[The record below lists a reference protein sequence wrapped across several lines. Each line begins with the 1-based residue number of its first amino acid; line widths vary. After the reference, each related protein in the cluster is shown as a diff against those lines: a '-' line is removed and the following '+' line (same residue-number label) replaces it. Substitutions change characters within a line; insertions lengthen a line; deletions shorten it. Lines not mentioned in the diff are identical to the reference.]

1 MSPAR
6 AQYTSIEFT
15 QTFARMVVM
24 RTWIALTLITLLAL
38 GLTACSDNGTTPGE
52 DQPLEYSDTIST
64 WAGTGTAEW
73 DGDGKHVSESWFY
86 WLTDIEFTP
95 THGAY
100 ILDYNNHRIRK
111 VLAGDTLMTV
121 IGTNIIGDG
130 PADESD
136 LILPGAPGTE
146 CRLNHPTRLTELKYG
161 PHAGKLLLTAWHN
174 HKLRLYD
181 PATELVYVI
190 VGRGAGYG
198 GDGQDATEF
207 GRLNQPQQALEGKD
221 GSIYILDQR
230 NQVFRKIDP
239 NNIITTIAGI
249 YVPGNET
256 GGFNGDG
263 LEPLA
268 TLFNFDTGAN
278 PQPSGG
284 FILDDDDNI
293 YVTDAMNHI
302 IRKIDWTANTV
313 TIVAG
318 TPGVAGFGGDGGPAT
333 AARLNQPIDLEWGPD
348 GRLYVADELNHAVR
362 AINLDNGIIR
372 TVAGNGAAGFGGD
385 GGSARDARLAW
396 PRGIAFDTD
405 GNLYISD
412 TENHRI
418 RKVLM
423 Q

>member
-1 MSPAR
+1 
-6 AQYTSIEFT
+6 
-15 QTFARMVVM
+15 M
-24 RTWIALTLITLLAL
+24 RPWIALTLATMLSA
-38 GLTACSDNGTTPGE
+38 GLTACSDSGTTPV
-52 DQPLEYSDTIST
+52 DNTLQAYTDTIST
-64 WAGTGTAEW
+64 WAGTGMASW
-73 DGDGKHVSESWFY
+73 DGDGNHVSQSSFY

-111 VLAGDTLMTV
+111 VLDGDTLATV

-130 PADESD
+130 PADASD
-136 LILPGAPGTE
+136 LIWPGAQGTA

-181 PATELVYVI
+181 PTTENVFVLI
-190 VGRGAGYG
+190 GREGAWA

-230 NQVFRKIDP
+230 NQLFRKIDT
-239 NNIITTIAGI
+239 NNIITTVAGI
-249 YVPGNET
+249 YVPGNEQ

-263 LEPLA
+263 REPDS

-284 FILDDDDNI
+284 FILDGDDNI
-293 YVTDAMNHI
+293 YVADARNHI
-302 IRKIDWTANTV
+302 IRKIDWAANVV

-318 TPGVAGFGGDGGPAT
+318 TPGVPGFRGDGGQAT
-333 AARLNQPIDLEWGPD
+333 SARLNEPIDLEWGPD
-348 GRLYVADELNHAVR
+348 GRLYVADQLNHAVR
-362 AINLDNGIIR
+362 AINLGSGIIR
-372 TVAGNGAAGFGGD
+372 TVAGNGAEGFSGD
-385 GGSARDARLAW
+385 GGSARGAQLAW
-396 PRGIAFDTD
+396 PRGIAFDAE
-405 GNLYISD
+405 GNLYIAD
-412 TENHRI
+412 TNNHRI